1 MIPAVN
7 ARVAAT
13 TNLDAD
19 QRKYGFKN
27 DEQDVV
33 VANPDAEQP
42 ARLRRRWRLRT
53 GPRGLLLTATVSAML
68 LLGPATLAHATG
80 VNVVPNPGFEQA
92 GCGGNTPAICGWKL
106 IGPGSACGGAG
117 PCTFTSMA
125 QDSNAHT
132 GSASMSLFW
141 GTDFSNGY
149 GGVEA
154 ATDPAFCAQI
164 GPGVHPASF
173 WYIGDSASIGASFY
187 QGADCTGAVTYA
199 SLGDGG
205 ASAWKQVTGVL
216 VAPPGTQSA
225 LFSVSVGAWCDYAAG
240 CSAAANFDD
249 LDVED
254 GVVTT
259 PTISSFTPTTGPAG
273 TSVDIVGVNLTGAT
287 SVTFNGA
294 AANFT
299 VDSDSE
305 IHAIVPDSA
314 ATGPISITTPNG
326 TATSTSPFGVPPT
339 ITSFTPTCGPAGAT
353 VDILGSNFTGA
364 TSVTFTS
371 AWYGNEPATFTVVSD
386 SEIQAIVPSAATFGP
401 VDVGTPGGATTSSS
415 PFTGPCDSPPL
426 VNSLTPNSGPV
437 GTSVDIGGHYFT
449 GATSVKFNGTV
460 AVFTVDSD
468 SEMHVT
474 VPSGATTGPVSVTTP
489 NGTTWNL
496 SFTVTPSPPPTISSF
511 TPTSGPPGTSVDI
524 QGTNLTGATSVKFN
538 GAVASYTVNS
548 STEITAHV
556 PTGATSGSI
565 SVTTPGGTATSS
577 SSFTVASPT
586 TISSFT
592 PTRGPVGTS
601 VSITGSGFTD
611 ATSVNFNGTAASYTV
626 NSPTSITTT
635 VPSGATSGPIS
646 VTTPDGTGVSDGS
659 FTVISA
665 PTITSFTPS
674 HGSAGTQVTIY
685 GSNFVEVSKVK
696 LGTIAA
702 AFTVNSSTQITVTVP
717 SITHG
722 FYRWW
727 VTDPAGTAA
736 SIAYF
741 HAQ

>member
-1 MIPAVN
+1 
-7 ARVAAT
+7 
-13 TNLDAD
+13 
-19 QRKYGFKN
+19 
-27 DEQDVV
+27 
-33 VANPDAEQP
+33 
-42 ARLRRRWRLRT
+42 LRT
-53 GPRGLLLTATVSAML
+53 GLRGVLLAATVSAML
-68 LLGPATLAHATG
+68 LLGSATLAHATG
-80 VNVVPNPGFEQA
+80 LNVVPNPGFEQA
-92 GCGGNTPAICGWKL
+92 GCGADTPAICGWTFT
-106 IGPGSACGGAG
+106 AVNQCGGAG
-117 PCTFTSMA
+117 PCTFSSMT

-149 GGVEA
+149 GGAEA

-173 WYIGDSASIGASFY
+173 WYIGDSASIGASFF
-187 QGADCTGAVTYA
+187 QGADCTGAGTYA

-205 ASAWKQVTGVL
+205 ASSWKQVTGVL

-259 PTISSFTPTTGPAG
+259 PTISSFTPTAGLAG
-273 TSVDIVGVNLTGAT
+273 TSVDIVGANLTGAT

-294 AANFT
+294 AASFT

-314 ATGPISITTPNG
+314 TTGPISITTPNG
-326 TATSTSPFGVPPT
+326 TATTSPFGVPPT

-371 AWYGNEPATFTVVSD
+371 AWYGNQPATFTLVSD
-386 SEIQAIVPSAATFGP
+386 SDIQAVVPSAATFGP
-401 VDVGTPGGATTSSS
+401 VDVGTPGGATSSSS

-468 SEMHVT
+468 SEMHAI

-496 SFTVTPSPPPTISSF
+496 SFTVTSSPPPTISSF
-511 TPTSGPPGTSVDI
+511 TPTSGLAGTSVDI
-524 QGTNLTGATSVKFN
+524 QGTDLTGATSVNFN

-548 STEITAHV
+548 STEITAQV
-556 PTGATSGSI
+556 PTAATTGPI
-565 SVTTPGGTATSS
+565 SVTTPGGAAASS
-577 SSFTVASPT
+577 SSFTVTSPP
-586 TISSFT
+586 TISTFT
-592 PTRGPVGTS
+592 PTSGLVGTS
-601 VSITGSGFTD
+601 VSITGSGFTG

-635 VPSGATSGPIS
+635 VPSAATSGPLS

-674 HGSAGTQVTIY
+674 HGSAGRQVTIY
-685 GSNFVEVSKVK
+685 GSNFVEVSKVE
-696 LGTIAA
+696 LGTIAAA

-722 FYRWW
+722 FYRWS
-727 VTDPAGTAA
+727 VTNPAGTAT
-736 SIAYF
+736 STAYF